1 MAGGAGEPVISVE
14 ALVAAFG
21 LPAAAQVDRRV
32 PKTML
37 MQHAGFTAADRRAI
51 ADGVEEVRWI
61 ASLKAGNC
69 GVPPYRDAER
79 EYLEIAVAA
88 LGLREGAS
96 ETRLTELLHR
106 AIPYPL
112 LLVAHSSAAVVWSV
126 AHKRWSLA
134 AEGRVVLDAA
144 PESADVREV
153 PPSMAD
159 EMLATCA
166 MARQPGSDM
175 KALYEGWCDVVT
187 AVRTA
192 AVTGRFTLPREAGS
206 VRRQA
211 LEELREID
219 EQVARV
225 EKAAQRER
233 QTARLVE
240 LNLELKRL
248 RERRAAA
255 LNCL

>member
-1 MAGGAGEPVISVE
+1 MAGGSGEPVIRAE

-21 LPAAAQVDRRV
+21 LPAAALVDKRV

-37 MQHAGFTAADRRAI
+37 IEHAGVTAADRRAM

-69 GVPPYRDAER
+69 GVPPYHDAER
-79 EYLEIAVAA
+79 EYLEIAMVGM
-88 LGLREGAS
+88 GLRAGAN
-96 ETRLTELLHR
+96 EPRLTELLHR
-106 AIPYPL
+106 AIPYPVML
-112 LLVAHSSAAVVWSV
+112 IVHATDAVVWSV

-134 AEGRVVLDAA
+134 ADGQVVLDAA
-144 PESADVREV
+144 PESVDVREV
-153 PPSMAD
+153 PPSMVD
-159 EMLATCA
+159 ETLAACA
-166 MARQPGSDM
+166 MARQPGTDM

-187 AVRTA
+187 AVRAA

-211 LEELREID
+211 LEELRVID

-255 LNCL
+255 MDCL